1 MSIRTIVAGSRART
15 LCGSAI
21 LGALLGIPPA
31 AFAQSASTGSQI
43 EGNGTESDSEI
54 VVTGTSIRGIPP
66 TGSGLISVSRDDA
79 KLIGAASTPELLAT
93 VPQLNSF
100 NTAPRTSNGG
110 LGSFAP
116 GLRGLPPSA
125 TLPLMNGH
133 RLISGSTQQ
142 TNPDYPF
149 LPELAI
155 ERVVVQPL

>member
-79 KLIGAASTPELLAT
+79 KLILAT
-93 VPQLNSF
+93 D
-100 NTAPRTSNGG
+100 A
-110 LGSFAP
+110 
-116 GLRGLPPSA
+116 
-125 TLPLMNGH
+125 
-133 RLISGSTQQ
+133 
-142 TNPDYPF
+142 
-149 LPELAI
+149 ELASPRGQALRTLLYMF
-155 ERVVVQPL
+155 EADEAVRLFRAA